1 VKAAAVRREVW
12 RDIMTGTARTAI
24 FALALGL
31 LVLGL
36 VAVEQLQV
44 RRLVEDATAFRA
56 AGASVVTMSAEGRI
70 RGEACERL
78 GEVPGV
84 RAAGALSQ
92 RRDGLR
98 LATLP
103 QSPLTLYS
111 VSPGLPAVLAAVSD
125 GNGVILSDDAV
136 AAAGRSPGDTLAT
149 ADGTTRIAGSY
160 AYPAD
165 GRRIGFG
172 YAALD
177 VTRADAF
184 FDECWVEA
192 WPIDDHIEAL
202 LLTVVRPD
210 AEDDADLQ
218 LSQLNT
224 TLGTTFDGAAV
235 FDSRATSAAWAVA
248 AGAALAIGYLSVRI
262 RRVAIASALHT
273 RVPRGALAAILA
285 LETAAWVLPVIV
297 VAAAA
302 TAVFA
307 ATGEEAD
314 QDVAFLLTAR
324 IVAPAVATSVMGAG
338 IAFLTTRE
346 RHLFRYV
353 KDR

>member
-1 VKAAAVRREVW
+1 MR
-12 RDIMTGTARTAI
+12 
-24 FALALGL
+24 
-31 LVLGL
+31 
-36 VAVEQLQV
+36 
-44 RRLVEDATAFRA
+44 
-56 AGASVVTMSAEGRI
+56 
-70 RGEACERL
+70 
-78 GEVPGV
+78 
-84 RAAGALSQ
+84 
-92 RRDGLR
+92 
-98 LATLP
+98 
-103 QSPLTLYS
+103 
-111 VSPGLPAVLAAVSD
+111 
-125 GNGVILSDDAV
+125 AV
-136 AAAGRSPGDTLAT
+136 AAAGRSLGDTLAT
-149 ADGTTRIAGSY
+149 AAGRTRVAGSY

-177 VTRADAF
+177 VTRVDDAF

-192 WPIDDHIEAL
+192 WPIDDHVEAL
-202 LLTVVRPD
+202 LLTVVRPE
-210 AEDDADLQ
+210 AEDDADLE
-218 LSQLNT
+218 LSRLNT

-235 FDSRATSAAWAVA
+235 FDSRATSTAWAVA
-248 AGAALAIGYLSVRI
+248 AGAALTIGYLSVRI

-285 LETAAWVLPVIV
+285 LETAAWVLPVV
-297 VAAAA
+297 VIAAAA

-314 QDVAFLLTAR
+314 RNVTFLLTAR
-324 IVAPAVATSVMGAG
+324 IVAPAVTASVMGAG